1 MASSGTSST
10 RKRFT
15 GAEFIVHFLEQQGIK
30 IVTGIPGGSILPVYD
45 ALSQSTQIRHILA
58 RHEQG
63 AGFIAQGMA
72 RTDGKP
78 AVCMAC
84 SGPGATNLVTA
95 IADARLDSIP
105 LICITGQVP
114 ASMIGTDAFQE
125 VDTYG
130 ISIPITKHNYL
141 VRHIEEL
148 PQVMSDAFRIAQ
160 SGRPGPVWIDIP
172 KDVQTAVF
180 EIEAQPAVAEKA
192 AAPAFSEE
200 SIRDAATMINA
211 AKRPVLYLGGGVINA
226 PARVRELAEKAQL
239 PTTMTLMAL
248 GMLPKAHPLSLGML
262 GMHGVRSTNYILQ
275 EADLLIVL
283 GARFDDRAI
292 GKTEQFC
299 PNAKIIHVDIDR
311 AELGKIK
318 QPHVAIQ
325 ADVDDVLAQ
334 LIPLVEA
341 QPRAEWHQ
349 LVADLQRE
357 FPCPIPKACD
367 PLSHYGLINAVAGQT
382 ISVVSPVCGTTT
394 DTVEKAMELL
404 PIGAVVLIDTPGLDD
419 TGTLGELRVQQAR
432 RAFSHTNL
440 AVLVIDASTGMT
452 EADHT
457 ILQQLEQQQI
467 PVLQVWNKCD
477 IADSVPETGIA
488 VSARTGQGIQMLKE
502 QLGKLY
508 QQHAEKQPPSSLF
521 GSLLRPED
529 VVLLVTPIDESAP
542 KGRMILPQVQAIR
555 EILDRTAVCLVT
567 QPEQLAHTLSL
578 LKQPP
583 RLVVTDSQAFGQV
596 KSLVPENILVTSFS
610 ILFARY
616 KGVLAPAMQAAQTLE
631 TLPENS
637 RILISEGCTHH
648 RQCNDIGTVKLP
660 RWITAHTGKQFS
672 FSFSSGNSFPEDLTP
687 YRLVVHC
694 GGCMLN
700 QREMETRAAKAAAQ
714 GIPYTNYGVLIAY
727 LNGIL
732 ERSLTFLKALE
743 NTE

>member
-1 MASSGTSST
+1 MASSGTTST

-180 EIEAQPAVAEKA
+180 EIETQPAMAEKA

-200 SIRDAATMINA
+200 SIRDAAAMINA

-334 LIPLVEA
+334 LIPQVEA

-367 PLSHYGLINAVAGQT
+367 PLSHYGLINAVAACVDDNA
-382 ISVVSPVCGTTT
+382 IITT
-394 DTVEKAMELL
+394 DVGQHQMWTAQAYPLNRPRQWLTSGGLGTMGFGLPAALGVKLALPNETVVCVTGDGSIQMNIQELSTALQYEL
-404 PIGAVVLIDTPGLDD
+404 P
-419 TGTLGELRVQQAR
+419 
-432 RAFSHTNL
+432 
-440 AVLVIDASTGMT
+440 VLVLNLNNGYLGMVKQWQDMIYSGRHSQSYMKSLPDFVRLAEAYGHVGMRVIDPA
-452 EADHT
+452 E
-457 ILQQLEQQQI
+457 LE
-467 PVLQVWNKCD
+467 
-477 IADSVPETGIA
+477 T
-488 VSARTGQGIQMLKE
+488 
-502 QLGKLY
+502 KL
-508 QQHAEKQPPSSLF
+508 A
-521 GSLLRPED
+521 
-529 VVLLVTPIDESAP
+529 
-542 KGRMILPQVQAIR
+542 QAL
-555 EILDRTAVCLVT
+555 EHV
-567 QPEQLAHTLSL
+567 
-578 LKQPP
+578 KNN
-583 RLVVTDSQAFGQV
+583 RLVFMDVIVD
-596 KSLVPENILVTSFS
+596 
-610 ILFARY
+610 
-616 KGVLAPAMQAAQTLE
+616 
-631 TLPENS
+631 
-637 RILISEGCTHH
+637 
-648 RQCNDIGTVKLP
+648 GTEHVYP
-660 RWITAHTGKQFS
+660 MHIR
-672 FSFSSGNSFPEDLTP
+672 
-687 YRLVVHC
+687 
-694 GGCMLN
+694 GGGMD
-700 QREMETRAAKAAAQ
+700 EMWLSKT
-714 GIPYTNYGVLIAY
+714 
-727 LNGIL
+727 
-732 ERSLTFLKALE
+732 ERT
-743 NTE
+743 